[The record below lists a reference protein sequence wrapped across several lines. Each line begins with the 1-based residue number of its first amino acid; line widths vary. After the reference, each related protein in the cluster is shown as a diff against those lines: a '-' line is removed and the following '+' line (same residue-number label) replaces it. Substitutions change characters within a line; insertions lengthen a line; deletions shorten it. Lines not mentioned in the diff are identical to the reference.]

1 MADEGTI
8 TPEIRISELED
19 ALATETERLQKLFAA
34 YEGQEKDLLDARAE
48 IEVLEKE
55 IIEREI
61 EKEAQ
66 ESLIAEKDFRI
77 RDLEMK
83 ATKADKRVEHLEPE
97 LEKMEEKYSREKDR
111 LGKIFNIATEL
122 DDDLKLAVSEM
133 KARDDWYVDHMTLF
147 EDLNKAIKERYEMI
161 ERAVEAERKSQ
172 HMARAFDERVD
183 EMVEARAA
191 EMTVEEAEQINAK
204 PTDSSNE
211 NYDEEQVEEAIDT
224 SSEEDK
230 AGESTEEP
238 PIDDA
243 PAEETQPVEAP
254 AEEAPAPAPAPAP
267 TWGDDEDPWA
277 DNQVSLWAAQRGADT
292 LQC

>member
-1 MADEGTI
+1 MHEWGYSRGYTLGDCMADEGTI

-122 DDDLKLAVSEM
+122 DDDLKLAVAEM
-133 KARDDWYVDHMTLF
+133 KVRDDWYVSHMTLF

-172 HMARAFDERVD
+172 HMARAFEERVD
-183 EMVEARAA
+183 EMVDARAA
-191 EMTVEEAEQINAK
+191 EMTVEQAEEINSK
-204 PTDSSNE
+204 PM
-211 NYDEEQVEEAIDT
+211 V
-224 SSEEDK
+224 
-230 AGESTEEP
+230 STEESA
-238 PIDDA
+238 DA
-243 PAEETQPVEAP
+243 EQVDEAIEKAAEEATEAESGAEEPVVAEEVPAEEVPAEET
-254 AEEAPAPAPAPAP
+254 PAPAPAP

-277 DNQVSLWAAQRGADT
+277 DD
-292 LQC
+292 